1 MLFLI
6 PQQTS
11 LLNIK
16 AANTINSTPTQPAH
30 IVTQSRRKRGFEEG
44 IRSAKDYNKWVRS
57 SRW

>member
-16 AANTINSTPTQPAH
+16 AANTINPTPTQPAH
-30 IVTQSRRKRGFEEG
+30 IVTQSSQKRDFEGG
-44 IRSAKDYNKWVRS
+44 ILSAQNCNK
-57 SRW
+57 